1 MLENVQHR
9 VTRIVARL
17 KKEEYRVRLKEMR
30 LTTLE
35 TRRKRGDLIQLYK
48 VVNGH
53 DHIKWKNDLEKIVL
67 GDKDGPAA
75 KNLRRGGTY
84 FRREP
89 ANICTSRNEFF
100 LNKVFPLWNKL
111 PQTVREARTL
121 NCFKAGLDNLKSFK
135 T

>member
-1 MLENVQHR
+1 MRVRILYVSLVRPHLEFAVPVWNPYLKKDIEMLENVQHR

-53 DHIKWKNDLEKIVL
+53 DHIKWNNDLEKIVL
-67 GDKDGPAA
+67 GNKDGPAA
-75 KNLRRGGTY
+75 KNLRRY
-84 FRREP
+84 IF
-89 ANICTSRNEFF
+89 S
-100 LNKVFPLWNKL
+100 
-111 PQTVREARTL
+111 
-121 NCFKAGLDNLKSFK
+121 
-135 T
+135 

>member
-1 MLENVQHR
+1 MVM
-9 VTRIVARL
+9 I
-17 KKEEYRVRLKEMR
+17 
-30 LTTLE
+30 
-35 TRRKRGDLIQLYK
+35 IS
-48 VVNGH
+48 NGKM
-53 DHIKWKNDLEKIVL
+53 IWKKIVL

-100 LNKVFPLWNKL
+100 LNRVIPLWNEL
-111 PQTVREARTL
+111 PQNVREARTL
-121 NCFKAGLDNLKSFK
+121 DCFKAGLDNLKSFK